1 MNKGN
6 TQNASLAIPAARSLP
21 PLPCLCASLRRAARV
36 LTQAYEEELRPQRLR
51 STQFTVLQALQF
63 TGEISQ
69 GQLAEILAM
78 DSTSLTR
85 TLRTMNTRHWIA
97 ARPGK
102 DRRERLVALSK
113 AGSRKLEQA
122 TPAWKRAQANA
133 RARLGRNRWTKLMA
147 LTGEIAGMKRI

>member
-1 MNKGN
+1 MSKSNSQK
-6 TQNASLAIPAARSLP
+6 ASLAIPTARTLP

-51 STQFTVLQALQF
+51 STQFTVLQALQL
-63 TGEISQ
+63 TGEVTQ

-85 TLRTMNTRHWIA
+85 TLRTMNGRRWIA
-97 ARPGK
+97 VRPGK
-102 DRRERLVALSK
+102 DRRERLVASSK
-113 AGSRKLEQA
+113 AGFRKFKQA

-147 LTGEIAGMKRI
+147 LTAEIAGVKRI